1 MNDLIEIFEAARFG
15 TEKAAREVSD
25 RLSPELRKLRDKLE
39 SSVKAEQAARDM
51 ARKQIQTAKTEAA
64 TYEEP
69 SVSQKAVRSLIPG
82 STYGGVGALPHAL
95 SGAAGAGAGAAMQ
108 RGTVAGRLLPF
119 FGRRAASRAA
129 HLLEAG
135 KPEVLLSETKGVM
148 PEVMK
153 YLGRAAPKSEKQ
165 VGQALAKRILGVVP
179 RGWKAG
185 AGLGALAGLALPALV
200 NLRRSGQVA
209 EMGGEAAV
217 RAREK
222 AKQLLEEAK
231 RQRQW
236 RESEAEKVLPTL
248 K

>member
-1 MNDLIEIFEAARFG
+1 MNDLIDIYESARFG
-15 TEKAAREVSD
+15 IKKVARKVSD
-25 RLSPELRKLRDKLE
+25 RLSPELRSLRDKLE

-51 ARKQIQTAKTEAA
+51 AKKQIQTAKTEAA

-69 SVSQKAVRSLIPG
+69 STSDKAVRSMIPG
-82 STYGGVGALPHAL
+82 STHGGVGALPHAL
-95 SGAAGAGAGAAMQ
+95 SGAAGAGIGAAIQ
-108 RGTVAGRLLPF
+108 RGSVAGRMLPY
-119 FGRRAASRAA
+119 FGQRAASQAINRLEPNKLGI
-129 HLLEAG
+129 LLAEAKG
-135 KPEVLLSETKGVM
+135 EVPEA
-148 PEVMK
+148 MK
-153 YLGRAAPKSEKQ
+153 YLGRVIPRGEKQ
-165 VGQALAKRILGVVP
+165 IGKSLAKRILGVVP

-185 AGLGALAGLALPALV
+185 AGLGALAGLAIPALV

-231 RQRQW
+231 RQRKW
-236 RESEAEKVLPTL
+236 REAEAAKALPKL